1 MMNTRLALT
10 CCAIAALTACGGGGG
25 SAPVTTAPTATL
37 NSANQTIAAQDTSS
51 SAYLP
56 LMGAQTLTGAQTV
69 DESVLFAIA
78 RKQLDQLP
86 SYLASAK
93 ADATLTGV
101 VQSQTIACR
110 FGGTLTASASDPD
123 NNGVLSAGDS
133 VSITANNCV
142 EAEGTLTG
150 SLSFGVNR
158 FTGTMGSN
166 SFNGDFTMTFNGF
179 NVSASQFSASAN
191 GSLTLALSASGA
203 NTLSA
208 SISTSSLAV
217 SGTYAGVTRSRT
229 LANYSATSSRTPDA
243 SYGYLTRYTL
253 SGTLTSSALSS
264 QAVSFTTTTPFVSR
278 PSDAYPSSGAMV
290 ISGAAN
296 TKVRVTA
303 QSASQVKLELDANGD
318 DVYEQSTTL
327 SWNTLM

>member
-1 MMNTRLALT
+1 MMNTQLALT
-10 CCAIAALTACGGGGG
+10 FCAVAALAACGGGGG
-25 SAPVTTAPTATL
+25 SGPDPTVPTATL

-56 LMGAQTLTGAQTV
+56 LMGAQTLTGAQTL
-69 DESVLFAIA
+69 DESVLFVVA
-78 RKQLDQLP
+78 RNQLDKLP
-86 SYLASAK
+86 GYIASAK
-93 ADATLTGV
+93 ANSTLTGV
-101 VQSQTIACR
+101 VQSQTMACR
-110 FGGTLTASASDPD
+110 FGGTLTASASDVD
-123 NNGVLSAGDS
+123 NNGELSSGDS

-158 FTGTMGSN
+158 FSGTFGSN
-166 SFNGDFTMTFNGF
+166 NFNGDFTMTFSGF
-179 NVSASQFSASAN
+179 NVSASQFSAGAN
-191 GSLTLALSASGA
+191 GALTLVLSASGA

-208 SISTSSLAV
+208 SVSTSSLAV

-253 SGTLTSSALSS
+253 SGTVSSSALSS
-264 QAVSFTTTTPFVSR
+264 QAVSFATTTPFVSR
-278 PSDAYPSSGAMV
+278 PSDAYPSSGTML
-290 ISGAAN
+290 ITGAAN

-318 DVYEQSTTL
+318 DVYELSTTL
-327 SWNTLM
+327 NWNTLM